1 MKKRLHYYFKR
12 YILIFVERSE
22 MMPLEQMMTLKSLRV
37 RCRLTQE
44 EVANRLGISRRTLSK
59 WEQDSSD
66 MPIKYMQQFADIYNY
81 PLNYIFFGN
90 SIALSN
96 NINSNSNT

>member
-1 MKKRLHYYFKR
+1 
-12 YILIFVERSE
+12 
-22 MMPLEQMMTLKSLRV
+22 MPLEQMMTLKSLRV

-81 PLNYIFFGN
+81 PMNYIFFGN

-96 NINSNSNT
+96 NINANRNA